1 MPHTFTLNWIDWVT
15 LAIVLVSVL
24 RGARFGAPAGLLDL
38 AALIA
43 TFLTATLYYPLGAGY
58 LSGIPVLSPS
68 WQSFVAFLLMWM
80 GLYLP
85 LGMLIRWALSR
96 ATFPAS
102 GLIGG
107 VLGIARGLVLAAA
120 LLVLMLAAPFRS
132 VIAADAH
139 HSQVAP
145 YLLQGNAR
153 FQRLLLTKLPI
164 GMRVPRIGPGGT
176 MF

>member
-1 MPHTFTLNWIDWVT
+1 MPHTYTFNWIDWVT
-15 LAIVLVSVL
+15 LAIVLVSLL
-24 RGARFGAPAGLLDL
+24 RGARLGAPAGILDL
-38 AALIA
+38 VALIA
-43 TFLTATLYYPLGAGY
+43 TFLTAAVYYPLGATY
-58 LSGIPVLSPS
+58 LSVSALNPS
-68 WQSFVAFLLMWM
+68 WQDLIAFVVMWM

-85 LGMLIRWALSR
+85 VGLLIRWALSR

-102 GLIGG
+102 GLVGG
-107 VLGIARGLVLAAA
+107 VIGVARGLVLAAA
-120 LLVLMLAAPFRS
+120 LLVMLLAAPFRT

-145 YLLQGNAR
+145 YLLRGNAR
-153 FQRLLLTKLPI
+153 FNRLLLNKLPA